1 LIRRKDDEFRSR
13 SVIGFIVRSI
23 FLGRMSR
30 EGLMARA
37 VAKRGPVGIVA
48 RDAKGNQVAAH
59 TAVFNAFGN
68 VSMVSAG
75 GGIATLEFTNGNNEA
90 LLVQLCINVTT
101 ASG

>member
-1 LIRRKDDEFRSR
+1 MSFAHAQSSASSCDPSFWVACRGRVSWRARSR
-13 SVIGFIVRSI
+13 
-23 FLGRMSR
+23 
-30 EGLMARA
+30 
-37 VAKRGPVGIVA
+37 KGPGGIVA